1 MNRENLAGEIL
12 KGHAGQYRT
21 FSCPKGALTR
31 EEEEQCLSGTLPGDR
46 SRGNQTLRCV
56 PCGGRLLLVSAYSAA
71 QTDSTVGAVYQHAVF
86 FENFQQWFE
95 ESTAHELAFFRFAGE
110 SDFRSVADQR
120 TELCSGWGR
129 AGAGLGEERCQLSLS
144 PGRQAELACCCLS
157 RGMTNDFGSLV
168 ILVPGS
174 QDYAAYC
181 RTVVEDVLRCVP
193 IGLWR
198 YLSFATNPDEVGKR
212 NFAVL
217 FAPEGTM
224 VRAGER
230 SAIRLDDET
239 WPVSHTLRPET
250 AELIRRGA
258 EDPALLRTVA
268 ARLEREE
275 ELEQLTEERYVNFWR
290 QYQLSGK
297 PMDCTA
303 LRQYSSQLGQH
314 LSRRERDRLEEEL
327 RSRLSAPG
335 SLEQALGQDGTLMAV
350 ITPEELDQA
359 LSVYGPVFR
368 ALDRGV
374 DRIFSARLLDR
385 ILSSGRRTLEQLA
398 EDGRRLDRCGSAGEN
413 GPLDREAV
421 RQRREELDRET
432 EAANRLR
439 KEAFERAIPAAWDWD
454 RLRELLDGLKPCRE
468 EVRHSCR
475 SALARLAAEHLEE
488 AGLSESRAREFYAQ
502 ITGLLGGGPELAPLE
517 AWYRTWQ
524 QHLEERRAVLEGMTS
539 YRAYLALGRR
549 DEACLD
555 RLLDWF
561 DNSGYRS
568 AGVKDL
574 LQAAELEWGEAWPRL
589 LDRLEDLLRVL
600 GQRHR
605 LGVWLEPGKRWE
617 DLYSELLACRIIG
630 QKTGEGKIC
639 LWYQGAGEARP
650 MKLSKVLETVEM
662 LQPVVL
668 DGKRDSGGWYN
679 REALRVI
686 LDAGMVSREE
696 VALLRDVLDAKDLD
710 LLDRSGTRE
719 GKKKP
724 RRSFRVPAV
733 WKIAVLA
740 AVALV
745 LGVLLFSQCSG
756 PQPSGAPDTEQS
768 GTPGGGSVHPSAGQ
782 DGEIVTPR
790 QPDTE

>member
-1 MNRENLAGEIL
+1 
-12 KGHAGQYRT
+12 
-21 FSCPKGALTR
+21 
-31 EEEEQCLSGTLPGDR
+31 
-46 SRGNQTLRCV
+46 
-56 PCGGRLLLVSAYSAA
+56 
-71 QTDSTVGAVYQHAVF
+71 
-86 FENFQQWFE
+86 
-95 ESTAHELAFFRFAGE
+95 
-110 SDFRSVADQR
+110 
-120 TELCSGWGR
+120 
-129 AGAGLGEERCQLSLS
+129 
-144 PGRQAELACCCLS
+144 
-157 RGMTNDFGSLV
+157 MTNDFGSLV

-250 AELIRRGA
+250 AELIRRGGGGPRPAAHGGRPAGAGGGVGAADGGALCELLAAVPAQRQAHGLHCPATVQQPAGPEPEPPGAGPAGGGA
-258 EDPALLRTVA
+258 EEPPERPRQPGAGPGAGRDP
-268 ARLEREE
+268 
-275 ELEQLTEERYVNFWR
+275 
-290 QYQLSGK
+290 
-297 PMDCTA
+297 
-303 LRQYSSQLGQH
+303 
-314 LSRRERDRLEEEL
+314 
-327 RSRLSAPG
+327 
-335 SLEQALGQDGTLMAV
+335 DGGYHAGGAG
-350 ITPEELDQA
+350 P
-359 LSVYGPVFR
+359 GPVGLRPCFR

-398 EDGRRLDRCGSAGEN
+398 EDGRRLDRCGSAAEDGL
-413 GPLDREAV
+413 LDREAV
-421 RQRREELDRET
+421 RQRREKLDRET

-454 RLRELLDGLKPCRE
+454 RLRGLLDGLKPCRE